1 MCRVDRPRDQQSR
14 GARRTGVL
22 LLALLQFAAA
32 GLMPVVD
39 SAGRAVSLADT
50 LRVEVADSE
59 KSGSH
64 HDHVTC
70 QFCRVMSLAGEVAS
84 AGPWGQLPAAS
95 GAAGSV
101 TPADGAPAG
110 LRVSGG
116 LGSRA
121 PPLA

>member
-1 MCRVDRPRDQQSR
+1 MDRSRDQRSR

-22 LLALLQFAAA
+22 LLALLQFLAV

-39 SAGRAVSLADT
+39 AAGRAVSLADT
-50 LRVEVADSE
+50 LRVEAAE
-59 KSGSH
+59 AGESGSH

-70 QFCRVMSLAGEVAS
+70 QFCRVMSLAGETAS
-84 AGPWGQLPAAS
+84 AAPSSQFAA
-95 GAAGSV
+95 V
-101 TPADGAPAG
+101 PDVVVRLAPGDVA
-110 LRVSGG
+110 LASARTSGG